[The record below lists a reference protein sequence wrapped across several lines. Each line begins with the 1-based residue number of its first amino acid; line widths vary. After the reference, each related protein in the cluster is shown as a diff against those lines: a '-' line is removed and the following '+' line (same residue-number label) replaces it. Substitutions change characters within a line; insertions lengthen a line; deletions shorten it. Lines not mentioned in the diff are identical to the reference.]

1 MTPEQLAAI
10 AARNAA
16 RTPGKWT
23 QHLVDDTT
31 VVCRGQ
37 DICCTFPGGGLDDD
51 VDFNTDTEQRE
62 LDAAFIAHASED
74 IPSLL
79 AEVARLTAEKQEAEQ
94 RGYDA
99 AKEQAAKWHDGE
111 ADYNS
116 GVLQAEE
123 SDSVC
128 RGFFADALTFH
139 RDSAKELRAMVRP

>member
-1 MTPEQLAAI
+1 MTPKHIAAI
-10 AARNAA
+10 AARNEATA
-16 RTPGKWT
+16 PLRSYAE
-23 QHLVDDTT
+23 
-31 VVCRGQ
+31 GQ
-37 DICCTFPGGGLDDD
+37 PLHVSKALNSIA
-51 VDFNTDTEQRE
+51 NQI
-62 LDAAFIAHASED
+62 DAEVTRLQSA
-74 IPSLL
+74 L
-79 AEVARLTAEKQEAEQ
+79 AEAEK